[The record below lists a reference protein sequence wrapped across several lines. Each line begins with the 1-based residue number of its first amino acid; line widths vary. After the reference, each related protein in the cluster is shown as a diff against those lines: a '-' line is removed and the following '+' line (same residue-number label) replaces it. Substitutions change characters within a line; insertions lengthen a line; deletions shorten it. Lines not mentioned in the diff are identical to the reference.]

1 MRRIFWLMIFVLFCP
16 IFVFAQES
24 GNRNYGTQRRKPQ
37 TNSGVLTG
45 ISTNGKEVYFVEAN
59 VLMNMKADA
68 YVAVF

>member
-1 MRRIFWLMIFVLFCP
+1 MRKIFWLTIFVLFCP

-45 ISTNGKEVYFVEAN
+45 STTRNSKFISLKPIF
-59 VLMNMKADA
+59 
-68 YVAVF
+68 